1 MKTLGEI
8 IKSYRLTKGIGQDE
22 ISLLLNLNQST
33 YSRIE
38 NDKIEPSIK
47 VLYKISKILN
57 FNIDHILEILYKK
70 ENPKIESSNLKRKL
84 N

>member
-8 IKSYRLTKGIGQDE
+8 IKSYRLTKGIKQDE

>member
-1 MKTLGEI
+1 MITLGEI
-8 IKSYRLTKGIGQDE
+8 LKSYRLTKGIKQDE
-22 ISLLLNLNQST
+22 ISNLLKLDQST

-38 NDKIEPSIK
+38 NNKIEPSIY
-47 VLYKISKILN
+47 VLYKMSKILN
-57 FNIDHILEILYKK
+57 FNIDYILEILYKK